1 MTLNSAQLKK
11 RKNLKVTLC
20 ALFEC
25 HQWTVYCADLTVSPT
40 LE

>member
-20 ALFEC
+20 AHFEC